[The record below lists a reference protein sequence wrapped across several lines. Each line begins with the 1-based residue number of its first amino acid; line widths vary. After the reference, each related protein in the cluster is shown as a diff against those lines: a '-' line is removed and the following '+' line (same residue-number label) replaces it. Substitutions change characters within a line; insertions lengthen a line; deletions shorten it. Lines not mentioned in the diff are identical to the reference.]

1 MQKYSS
7 REDVPEKYKWDLTE
21 YYKDEE
27 DYEIHFSECEKMV
40 LELSNYASCTSNASM
55 LYEFLKKDILAA
67 GLCENLYVYSF
78 LVNDQEL
85 GNSKSME
92 RVSKIENLFGEY
104 VKNVSFFSPELLKLN
119 KDEYEKLFIENPSLN
134 EFRDSLDKIYRDKDH
149 VIDEKEERIVTD
161 LVTAMDHFSD
171 MSSTMLNSEHDYGV
185 ALVDGEEEKITTT
198 NFRRLMKS
206 SDREFRKNV
215 REKYNKTLSN
225 YAVSSAQFLDGYV
238 KGNIA
243 ASRIHNYK
251 DAWEAK
257 IFNLNMPNEAF
268 EMLVKTTVDNLD
280 VLHEYYR
287 VFKEAIGVDK
297 LHQYD
302 LYLDASKSNKEY
314 SIEEAQELCLKAIE
328 PLGEDYQKLFKK
340 IFDKRYIDYAQY
352 PGKCSGGYSASS
364 IINDSRILMSYNY
377 DLESV
382 STIIHE
388 GGHNVHHQLVN
399 SNNLPQDREISNLMA
414 EVASL
419 TNECLLS
426 SYLAKNGSSL
436 SEKKAG
442 IDNILGVFVSNLF
455 GAVRE
460 GKMEQDFYDY
470 VASGSSITKDYM
482 NELTRKSLEKYYGK
496 EVELDDYSNNSWM
509 VRSHYYMNYYL
520 YNYAFCISVASYVA
534 SEILDGN
541 KEMLDKYMKYLKTG
555 SNVWPIDAFKILGV
569 DLTKK
574 DVYEKAIK
582 YFASL
587 LDEFKSMIEGE

>member
-7 REDVPEKYKWDLTE
+7 RKDVPEKYKWDLTE
-21 YYKDEE
+21 YYKDEK
-27 DYEIHFSECEKMV
+27 DYDDNFNKCLKMV
-40 LELSNYASCTSNASM
+40 SDLKNYVGCTSDASR
-55 LYEFLKKDILAA
+55 LYEFLKKDIETY
-67 GLCENLYVYSF
+67 GLCEDLYVYSF

-92 RVSKIENLFGEY
+92 RISKIENLFGEY
-104 VKNVSFFSPELLKLN
+104 SKNVSFFSPELLKLD
-119 KDEYEKLFIENPSLN
+119 KDKYDKLFKDNSELS
-134 EFRDSLDKIYRDKDH
+134 EFKDSLDKIYRDKDH
-149 VIDEKEERIVTD
+149 VISEREEKIVTD

-171 MSSTMLNSEHDYGV
+171 MSSTMLNSEHDYGKV
-185 ALVDGEEEKITTT
+185 SVSGEEEKITTT
-198 NFRRLMKS
+198 NFRRLMKN
-206 SDREFRKNV
+206 SDRKFRQEV

-243 ASRIHNYK
+243 SSRIHNYK

-257 IFNLNMPNEAF
+257 LFNLNMPNEAY
-268 EMLVKTTVDNLD
+268 EMLVKTTEENLD

-287 VFKEAIGVDK
+287 VFKESVKLDK
-297 LHQYD
+297 LYQYD

-314 SIEEAQELCLKAIE
+314 SIEEAQELCLKAIS

-340 IFDKRYIDYAQY
+340 IFEKRYIDYAQY

-388 GGHNVHHQLVN
+388 GGHNVHHQMVN
-399 SNNLPQDREISNLMA
+399 GNNLAQNREISNLMA

-426 SYLAKNGSSL
+426 SYLAKNGTSL

-460 GKMEQDFYDY
+460 GKMEQDFYNY
-470 VASGSSITKDYM
+470 VSNGGSITKDYM

-496 EVELDDYSNNSWM
+496 EVELDEYSNNSWM

-541 KEMLDKYMKYLKTG
+541 KDMLKKYMKYLTTG
-555 SNVWPIDAFKILGV
+555 SDVWPIDAFKILDV